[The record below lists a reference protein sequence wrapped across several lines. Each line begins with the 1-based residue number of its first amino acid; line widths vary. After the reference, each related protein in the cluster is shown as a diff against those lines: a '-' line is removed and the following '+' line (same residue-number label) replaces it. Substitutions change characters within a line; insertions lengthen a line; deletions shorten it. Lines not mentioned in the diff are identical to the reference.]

1 MSFTG
6 FVNPGFGEFGVDKSG
21 LAPITKF
28 VNTSTTASKTTTPS
42 KQEVT
47 KNKKNIIKRFRYPL
61 KSIDQYDDYLKIEAL
76 DYQPPGLNLGE
87 NSTFDQRSSDD
98 VDKEGKYK
106 TIRGSVI
113 LPIPQG
119 IVDGNGASWGAG
131 EMNPLQTAAMGVATG
146 IISGEG
152 ISDATSVIK
161 KLFEKLGAA
170 SQTANGQNAVQT
182 FFASEATKALTG
194 NGDFNQTLSRQTG
207 SVFNSNI
214 ELLFSGV
221 QLRSGFSFS
230 YDLVPRS
237 KKEAQEIKDIIL
249 FLKIECSA
257 QKGAEVGGG
266 AGLFIKS
273 PSVFRLTYMNGKNP
287 HPFLHQFK
295 ICALTT
301 MSVEYTASGTYA
313 TYSDATPVH
322 MKMTLSFNELTPIYR
337 EDYLKAGSKSGEL
350 NSKITGTGY

>member
-28 VNTSTTASKTTTPS
+28 VNTSTTPS

-87 NSTFDQRSSDD
+87 NNTFDQRSSDD

-119 IVDGNGASWGAG
+119 IVDSNGASWGAG
-131 EMNPLQTAAMGVATG
+131 EMNPLQTATMSAAMGIIGGKDPVTG
-146 IISGEG
+146 T
-152 ISDATSVIK
+152 ANAVT
-161 KLFEKLGAA
+161 KLLGKLEAA
-170 SQTANGQNAVQT
+170 SQTALGQKTTQT
-182 FFASEATKALTG
+182 FFASKATEALTG
-194 NGDFNQTLSRQTG
+194 SGDFQQNLSRQSG
-207 SVFNSNI
+207 AVFNSNI

-221 QLRSGFSFS
+221 QLRNGFSFS

-257 QKGAEVGGG
+257 QKGAENGAA

-295 ICALTT
+295 ICALTNMT
-301 MSVEYTASGTYA
+301 VNYTASGTYA

-322 MKMTLSFNELTPIYR
+322 MQMILSFNELTPIYR